1 MGRGDGELCFIVD
14 VDQLEHFVGR
24 KVLGEAHSLLLAI
37 GHPVV
42 PLGLQL
48 SADGGKGRAATFI
61 LCNERGNGGGTE
73 MGETR

>member
-14 VDQLEHFVGR
+14 VGQLGQFVGW

-42 PLGLQL
+42 PLGQQL
-48 SADGGKGRAATFI
+48 SGDGGEGRAATII